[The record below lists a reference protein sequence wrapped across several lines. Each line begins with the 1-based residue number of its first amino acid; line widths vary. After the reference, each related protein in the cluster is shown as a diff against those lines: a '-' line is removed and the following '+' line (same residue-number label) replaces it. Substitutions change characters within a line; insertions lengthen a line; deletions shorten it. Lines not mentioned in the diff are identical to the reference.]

1 MAKVL
6 VELNARCWV
15 DSQVRE
21 AGEQVMIDE
30 EIAKDFGK
38 PVKGVKSLTE
48 GADKPAE
55 EK

>member
-1 MAKVL
+1 MAKQL
-6 VELNARCWV
+6 VELHARCLV
-15 DSQVRE
+15 DGKVRE

-48 GADKPAE
+48 ATDKPAE